1 MAAFIAKM
9 NASVQNSFVG
19 RFFLLE
25 ERGSN
30 MTTELN
36 GAFSTFMS
44 MGEYNADL
52 VFFIWC
58 HHHVIG
64 AMPMYIAITSN
75 FLFLILA
82 IM

>member
-44 MGEYNADL
+44 MGK
-52 VFFIWC
+52 
-58 HHHVIG
+58 
-64 AMPMYIAITSN
+64 
-75 FLFLILA
+75 
-82 IM
+82 